1 MALTQERAVIKRC
14 YIDGPFGQ
22 IHIAETGSG
31 RPILLI
37 HQTPRSWD
45 EFREVMQLLAGKF
58 RLIAMD
64 LPGMGCSDPVT
75 DNATIEAYA
84 EAAKAVVEWISDES
98 LVVCGHHTGGVVAME
113 LTVNNASLVSSLV
126 LSSTPWV
133 DASTREQRALSKP
146 IDSIDRTAN
155 GSHLQSLWDMRSDY
169 YPQGHE
175 YLDRFIADAMQATD
189 PVEGHIAVGQYEM
202 ESKVRQIKCP
212 VLVVNHAKDP
222 FASRHTESLMQA
234 LPQAELK
241 VIDNGRVP
249 LEATASE
256 FAAVLESW
264 CNKA

>member
-1 MALTQERAVIKRC
+1 MALTHESATIERC

-45 EFREVMQLLAGKF
+45 EFREVMHLLGGRF

-64 LPGMGCSDPVT
+64 LPGMGSSDPVIGKV
-75 DNATIEAYA
+75 TIEAYA
-84 EAAKAVVEWISDES
+84 KAAKVVAEWISDES
-98 LVVCGHHTGGVVAME
+98 LIVCGHHTGGVVAME
-113 LTVNNASLVSSLV
+113 LAASKNSLVSSLV

-133 DASTREQRALSKP
+133 DRKVREQRALSKP
-146 IDSIDRTAN
+146 IDSIDRSAD
-155 GSHLQSLWDMRSDY
+155 GSHLSALWDMRSDY
-169 YPQGHE
+169 YPEGHE
-175 YLDRFIADAMQATD
+175 YLDRFIADAMQSSN

-202 ESKVRQIKCP
+202 EEKVTKISCP
-212 VLVVNHAKDP
+212 TLIVKHAKDP
-222 FASRHTESLMQA
+222 FASRHTENLMQA
-234 LPQAELK
+234 LPHAELE
-241 VIDNGRVP
+241 VIDNGHIP
-249 LEATASE
+249 LEATATE